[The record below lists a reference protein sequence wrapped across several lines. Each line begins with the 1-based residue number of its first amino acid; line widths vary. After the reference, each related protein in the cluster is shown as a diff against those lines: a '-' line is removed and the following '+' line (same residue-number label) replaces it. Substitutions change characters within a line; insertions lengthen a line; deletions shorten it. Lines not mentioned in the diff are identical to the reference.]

1 MEHLTSS
8 LSNLVTIKNNQSR
21 RIKAPRIV
29 DSSIRKITC
38 YSGRTGLPFSQ
49 LTRSLEVTGE
59 LCSLRGHFDSSYHG
73 HGEAYSPTCQHDIT
87 VS

>member
-59 LCSLRGHFDSSYHG
+59 ALLFERAF
-73 HGEAYSPTCQHDIT
+73 
-87 VS
+87 